1 MYFVPKVS
9 VKSIIIIKK
18 NFDNHLKVYPLP
30 TFLVYFFFFLNGRG
44 KIFINLI
51 FLWIQNLQA
60 EKCKL

>member
-30 TFLVYFFFFLNGRG
+30 TFPVYFFFFFEWERED
-44 KIFINLI
+44 FY
-51 FLWIQNLQA
+51 
-60 EKCKL
+60 